1 MNGGK
6 KNLVINPQIVK
17 KNEPMINETNLK
29 LALEL
34 KVPNGY
40 KTKEPKTS
48 IHKK

>member
-6 KNLVINPQIVK
+6 KNLAINPQIVK
-17 KNEPMINETNLK
+17 KNEPMIDETGRK

-34 KVPNGY
+34 KVPNGF